1 MAIRWCITF
10 SGRASQG
17 VSTHGVALNVST
29 DLSYFTHIVA
39 CGLPGARSTSLD
51 QELGQQLAFDAVAQQ
66 FADAFVATFGYRKV
80 EHKNTTL
87 LED

>member
-1 MAIRWCITF
+1 M
-10 SGRASQG
+10 
-17 VSTHGVALNVST
+17 ALNVST
-29 DLSYFTHIVA
+29 DLSYFAHIVA

-51 QELGQQLAFDAVAQQ
+51 RELGWQLAFDAVARQ